1 MTNIQDPAS
10 KQTDSIF
17 SLNSMILSTICFTEF
32 GWVLSAVRSM
42 LSGSQL
48 TLKGDIIFMSLL
60 SFRKSLGEC
69 HKGCCNA
76 AVESKG
82 FK

>member
-17 SLNSMILSTICFTEF
+17 SLNSTILSAICFTGF

-42 LSGSQL
+42 LSWSQL

-60 SFRKSLGEC
+60 SFRKSLGER

-76 AVESKG
+76 EVESKG